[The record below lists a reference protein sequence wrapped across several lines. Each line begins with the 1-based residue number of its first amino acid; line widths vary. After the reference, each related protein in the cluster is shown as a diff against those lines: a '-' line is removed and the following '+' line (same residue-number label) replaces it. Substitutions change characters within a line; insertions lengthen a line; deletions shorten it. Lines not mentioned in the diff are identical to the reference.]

1 MPRPARSARW
11 GRAFLLVFLAVVAP
25 FSLNGTTVVK
35 MTLSEVV
42 DAATVISVATVSSV
56 EHDWDAE
63 RGTPFTVVTF
73 ADLDVLHGSVP
84 GSDLELRFAGGPTP
98 DGLVLAIA
106 GMPRFAP
113 AQRVVIFSD
122 PAGGGICPL
131 VGWWQGLYRVAR
143 DTERG
148 VDVVFDHAGIPVVG
162 LDGSTGEIVARVSA
176 QSGAAA
182 GSSQLTLD
190 AFTTS
195 IRAEL

>member
-1 MPRPARSARW
+1 MARPAQFARW
-11 GRAFLLVFLAVVAP
+11 CRAFPFVLLAVAAP
-25 FSLNGTTVVK
+25 SPLNGTTVVK
-35 MTLSEVV
+35 MTFSEVV

-56 EHDWDAE
+56 RYDWDAE

-84 GSDLELRFAGGPTP
+84 GSDLGLRFAGGPTP
-98 DGLVLAIA
+98 DGLVLEIA
-106 GMPRFAP
+106 GMPRFAV

-143 DTERG
+143 DAQRG

-162 LDGSTGEIVARVSA
+162 FDGPAGELDARVSA
-176 QSGAAA
+176 LSGADAR
-182 GSSQLTLD
+182 SSQLTLD
-190 AFTTS
+190 AFTAS

>member
-1 MPRPARSARW
+1 MLRPARLARW
-11 GRAFLLVFLAVVAP
+11 RSAFPFVFLAVVAP
-25 FSLNGTTVVK
+25 SPLHGTTVVK
-35 MTLSEVV
+35 MTFSEVV

-56 EHDWDAE
+56 QYDWDAE

-73 ADLDVLHGSVP
+73 ADLDVLHGSVS
-84 GSDLELRFAGGPTP
+84 GSNLELRFAGGPTP

-106 GMPRFAP
+106 GMPRFAT

-148 VDVVFDHAGIPVVG
+148 VDVVFDHAGVPVVG
-162 LDGSTGEIVARVSA
+162 LDGPAGELVARVSA
-176 QSGAAA
+176 LGGAAA

-190 AFTTS
+190 AFTRS